1 MPITDQTYIRTCANH
16 VILDKFKEPVPTSSI
31 LILNECECDRNHLV
45 VAINS
50 DCHQYLTF
58 IFSSQES
65 VVDTEYRKRVRK
77 CPDACTKTKE
87 GSVKNAWSSDHT
99 REVLDI
105 KMASRISLH
114 NFGKQTRKV
123 IIRRLVRAKPH
134 LEHRLFCSPYLIIA
148 G

>member
-1 MPITDQTYIRTCANH
+1 MPIADQAYIRTCGNH
-16 VILDKFKEPVPTSSI
+16 VTLHKFKEPVPTSSI
-31 LILNECECDRNHLV
+31 LILNECKYDRKHLV

-50 DCHQYLTF
+50 DCRQYLTF

-65 VVDTEYRKRVRK
+65 TIDTEYRKTVLI

-99 REVLDI
+99 REVVHI

-114 NFGKQTRKV
+114 NFGKHTG
-123 IIRRLVRAKPH
+123 RLSYDASYMPN
-134 LEHRLFCSPYLIIA
+134 LISNTFYFA
-148 G
+148 LHALS

>member
-31 LILNECECDRNHLV
+31 LILNECECDRNYLV

-65 VVDTEYRKRVRK
+65 VIDTEYRKRVLKR
-77 CPDACTKTKE
+77 PDACTKIKE

-114 NFGKQTRKV
+114 NFWQAYEACYHMT
-123 IIRRLVRAKPH
+123 PH
-134 LEHRLFCSPYLIIA
+134 TCQISSRTPFVLPSMPYHS
-148 G
+148 

>member
-1 MPITDQTYIRTCANH
+1 MPITDQADNRMCGNH
-16 VILDKFKEPVPTSSI
+16 VKLHMFKEPVPTSSI
-31 LILNECECDRNHLV
+31 LILNECECDRKHLV

-50 DCHQYLTF
+50 DCCQYLTF

-65 VVDTEYRKRVRK
+65 VVDTEYRKIVLK

-99 REVLDI
+99 REVVHI

-114 NFGKQTRKV
+114 NFGKHTRKV
-123 IIRRLVRAKPH
+123 II
-134 LEHRLFCSPYLIIA
+134 
-148 G
+148 